1 MLYDSGMGKKQTYDF
16 FKRQYLKLVIST
28 GAVLLFS
35 LLLGVSVKTVLLMA
49 LLILLASFST
59 FYFNYVVVPVN
70 FELVK
75 MSTIL
80 AAYTHG
86 IAAGLIV
93 GISSTILGK
102 VLIGRIDDKLPI
114 SVAAI
119 SLLAVAAGLFS
130 GADIVVL
137 GILLVGF
144 YNIAV
149 FSLTHVMGGDIMWN
163 LPYEG
168 TNFVFNFI
176 LFARIAPLLLPLLQ

>member
-1 MLYDSGMGKKQTYDF
+1 MGAWKKQTYGF
-16 FKRQYLKLVIST
+16 FRRHFLKMALS
-28 GAVLLFS
+28 AAA
-35 LLLGVSVKTVLLMA
+35 LLLLSLIIGVSVKTVFLMA
-49 LLILLASFST
+49 LLIIIASFST

-86 IAAGLIV
+86 IPAGLIV

-102 VLIGRIDDKLPI
+102 VLIGRIDDKLPV

-130 GADIVVL
+130 PANIVAL
-137 GILLVGF
+137 GIVLVGI
-144 YNIAV
+144 YNIAL
-149 FSLTHVMGGDIMWN
+149 FALTHVTGGDFGWN
-163 LPYEG
+163 LPYEA
-168 TNFVFNFI
+168 TNFFFNFI
-176 LFARIAPLLLPLLQ
+176 IFTRIAPLLLPLMQ

>member
-1 MLYDSGMGKKQTYDF
+1 MGIGKKQTYDF
-16 FKRQYLKLVIST
+16 FKRNCLKLALSAV
-28 GAVLLFS
+28 AVLLLS

-49 LLILLASFST
+49 MLILLASFST
-59 FYFNYVVVPVN
+59 FYFNYIVIPVN

-80 AAYTHG
+80 AAYTHS
-86 IAAGLIV
+86 IAAGLVV
-93 GISSTILGK
+93 GIASTILGK

-119 SLLAVAAGLFS
+119 SLLAVAAGLFPS
-130 GADIVVL
+130 AGIVVL
-137 GILLVGF
+137 GIVLVGF
-144 YNIAV
+144 YNIAL
-149 FSLTHVMGGDIMWN
+149 FSLTHAMGGDVMWN

-176 LFARIAPLLLPLLQ
+176 LFTRIAPLLLPLLQ